1 MDEID
6 VKTLAARVASGDIE
20 IIDVREQW
28 ELDRCAISPCIH
40 LPLSEF
46 SNQYEAALSP
56 ERSYA
61 VICHHGGR
69 SAQAT
74 HFLGQRGFGDVVNVI
89 GGIDAWALEIDKEM
103 SRY

>member
-6 VKTLAARVASGDIE
+6 VKTLAARVASGDVE
-20 IIDVREQW
+20 IIDVRESW
-28 ELDRCAISPCIH
+28 ELEHCAISPCIH

-46 SNQYEAALSP
+46 ADKYGSALSP
-56 ERSYA
+56 EQSYA
-61 VICHHGGR
+61 VLCHHGGR

-74 HFLGQRGFGDVVNVI
+74 HFLSQRGFGDVANVI
-89 GGIDAWALEIDKEM
+89 GGIDAWALEVDKEM